1 MTDGTCSPDEKPQ
14 DSRGFLRNV
23 LGEEIKTLRGV
34 NRKEQPE
41 EGGDDGAGSE
51 QQAREQRP
59 GATDEDV

>member
-1 MTDGTCSPDEKPQ
+1 MPGTELGSKPQ

-23 LGEEIKTLRGV
+23 LGEEIKTLRAV
-34 NRKEQPE
+34 NHGRQE

-51 QQAREQRP
+51 QQTGEQRP